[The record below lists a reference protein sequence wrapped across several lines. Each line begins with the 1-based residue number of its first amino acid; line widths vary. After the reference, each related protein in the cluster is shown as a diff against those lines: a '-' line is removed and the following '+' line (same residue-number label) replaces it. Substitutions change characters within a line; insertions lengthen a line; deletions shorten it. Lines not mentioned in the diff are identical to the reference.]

1 MDPFDEFEFKPIND
15 GIGFHKKSVQF
26 KKELDVTQSMP
37 SVSVPLTRPLQK
49 SVDESP
55 RQTVQPN
62 SPPPPL
68 YGNRGDA
75 ARAPYR
81 PAQPAGLPAHQPM
94 SPQPASQP
102 APQPAIK
109 PRLPFH
115 EFAEAPARPG
125 IRETPRPAPNF
136 STNTT
141 AAISPIDDVNVYIPS
156 IIFDTIVVIG
166 LTCLFAAAVLL
177 VIDVDLGTII
187 QIAQTDFMT
196 MLSLVLLCV
205 SVLELYL
212 IIFRSFL
219 GSTLGEWAFDIQ
231 LGSQADQA
239 SPYYPLRVIW
249 RSIIVIATGFVTLP
263 LLSLITG
270 RDLAGR
276 LAGLSLKRSENL
288 G

>member
-37 SVSVPLTRPLQK
+37 SVSMPLSRPLQK
-49 SVDESP
+49 GADETP
-55 RQTVQPN
+55 RQTVQPKATASN
-62 SPPPPL
+62 TGSAQPLSRQPYQTPVQPP
-68 YGNRGDA
+68 A
-75 ARAPYR
+75 
-81 PAQPAGLPAHQPM
+81 PAQPA
-94 SPQPASQP
+94 

-115 EFAEAPARPG
+115 DFTDTPTRPSA
-125 IRETPRPAPNF
+125 RETARPAPNF
-136 STNTT
+136 SAAPQTT
-141 AAISPIDDVNVYIPS
+141 SIRPIEEVNVYIPS

-177 VIDVDLGTII
+177 VIDVDLATIL

-196 MLSLVLLCV
+196 MLALVLLAF

-231 LGSQADQA
+231 LGSRAEQA

-249 RSIIVIATGFVTLP
+249 RSVIVIATGFVTLP
-263 LLSLITG
+263 LLSLLTG

-276 LAGLSLKRSENL
+276 LAGLSLKRSDNI